1 MGKQMQ
7 EADFTSASLMV
18 SVVSHNDKIKLT

>member
-7 EADFTSASLMV
+7 EADFTSASLLDPV
-18 SVVSHNDKIKLT
+18 ATHNELIKLV